1 MLPPRVGDNGVEPPL
16 VDPRFTDY
24 FGMKRDADTV
34 PATHPDDIPVR
45 KFGNHV
51 CRSRVANDWRANERR
66 FDGVTPDEGHHD
78 GGLEGFHLSPERVSF
93 DRYVQ
98 PTERLLTVD
107 RSDYG
112 CREQDQSRARAEN
125 RKSVGDRRNERV
137 SKFKNARQ
145 LINHTG
151 FPAGDNQT
159 VDAVK
164 VTGASNLPVRHSQRV
179 KDLLVL
185 AHVALQSEYAYRQGI
200 TSHARRVGEVREG
213 RIR

>member
-1 MLPPRVGDNGVEPPL
+1 MLPPRIGDNGVEPPL

-24 FGMKRDADTV
+24 FGMKRDADTI
-34 PATHPDDIPVR
+34 PAAHPDDISVR

-112 CREQDQSRARAEN
+112 CREQDQSRARTEN

-137 SKFKNARQ
+137 SKYKNARQ

-151 FPAGDNQT
+151 FPARDNQT

-164 VTGASNLPVRHSQRV
+164 VTGAPNLPVHHS
-179 KDLLVL
+179 
-185 AHVALQSEYAYRQGI
+185 H
-200 TSHARRVGEVREG
+200 
-213 RIR
+213 